1 MLKINKKSIELYEA
15 ISADD
20 FELAEKLLQEGA
32 DPNGNV
38 MPGGW
43 HPRTALFQI
52 VAGLNDPKYVD
63 LLIKYGADVDFENGG
78 KHHPQH

>member
-1 MLKINKKSIELYEA
+1 
-15 ISADD
+15 
-20 FELAEKLLQEGA
+20 
-32 DPNGNV
+32 